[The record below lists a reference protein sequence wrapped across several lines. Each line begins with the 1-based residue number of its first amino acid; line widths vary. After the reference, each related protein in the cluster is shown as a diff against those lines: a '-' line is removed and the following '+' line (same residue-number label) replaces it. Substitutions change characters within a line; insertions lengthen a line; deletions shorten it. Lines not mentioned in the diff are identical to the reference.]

1 MQAKQPKR
9 NPPAPKPCLAA
20 YALPSGE
27 GSLNY
32 TFTPLGY
39 FPTKRAAK
47 AALADIIAQHPA
59 AVWLVLETKRKTPS
73 VIFDLLASEAQKRG
87 IGPTT
92 ESTEKQHENR

>member
-1 MQAKQPKR
+1 MTAKR
-9 NPPAPKPCLAA
+9 TPPAKPCLAA
-20 YALPSGE
+20 YALPTAA

-47 AALADIIAQHPA
+47 AALATLTAQHPE
-59 AVWLVLETKRKTPS
+59 AVYLVLETRRKTPS

-87 IGPTT
+87 MKPAQPAHGQP
-92 ESTEKQHENR
+92 EKAA

>member
-32 TFTPLGY
+32 TFAPLGY
-39 FPTKRAAK
+39 FPSKRTAK
-47 AALADIIAQHPA
+47 AAIADIIAQHPE
-59 AVWLVLETKRKTPS
+59 AVHLILETRRKTPS
-73 VIFDLLASEAQKRG
+73 VIFDLLAAEAQKRG
-87 IGPTT
+87 MTP
-92 ESTEKQHENR
+92 ENPEQKAV